1 MYTNGFRYSN
11 KLEIEGYT
19 NNNIY
24 DDLEISLD
32 ETNINNIKL
41 NIKTVS
47 QRFENC
53 YLHTL
58 FINFNKNIDILTTS
72 KNSINKENIAIN
84 NVKNNIYQ
92 ILGTLDNNNDIE
104 KELIKLSEDDKSII
118 SNIEYI

>member
-1 MYTNGFRYSN
+1 MII
-11 KLEIEGYT
+11 L
-19 NNNIY
+19 
-24 DDLEISLD
+24 
-32 ETNINNIKL
+32 IKL

-58 FINFNKNIDILTTS
+58 FVNFNKNIDILTTS